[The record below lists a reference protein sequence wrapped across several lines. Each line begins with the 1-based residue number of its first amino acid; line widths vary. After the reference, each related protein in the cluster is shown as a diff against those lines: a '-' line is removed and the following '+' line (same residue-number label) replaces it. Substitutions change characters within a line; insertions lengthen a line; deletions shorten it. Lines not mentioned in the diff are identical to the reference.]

1 MIIKKKV
8 ELLNVARYDNEEI
21 ATIVYQVLQDAKA
34 NEEYIQ
40 YIKVDAVTGNLEYEV
55 IKIKDYW
62 LDLGCKE
69 DIPKIEKVLNNLPD
83 ED

>member
-55 IKIKDYW
+55 IKIKD
-62 LDLGCKE
+62 
-69 DIPKIEKVLNNLPD
+69 
-83 ED
+83 